1 MQINANLCTEGSGSA
16 WGGFDWQLQVCVCWG
31 AMLGSG
37 CFCVVGHGCLSMF
50 YMLWI
55 HWLHTSVASPLHR
68 TGPREQR
75 GLPSKKLSTHQELS
89 SASLSSSRAGSS
101 QGIII
106 KSMPQLHRAW
116 LCAEEQEGQRSG
128 LVCVDSRECLWEEEV
143 PMWCSPRSLMG
154 WERGSRSEPPITS
167 GGKLAK
173 WIGTCSLLPPTGNV
187 NAICFC
193 GKVLSCRTVLH
204 LDNVNINSWKQWCQS
219 NWVVVIY
226 HFWHFSPL
234 FFICKA
240 GGSKTNLAGHG
251 WSHYSVYY
259 SFTQTPRP
267 IGKHLEIT
275 DIK

>member
-1 MQINANLCTEGSGSA
+1 MHRRQWQRLRPLWLAVAGLCVLRSDA
-16 WGGFDWQLQVCVCWG
+16 WLRVLLCSWARLHLHVLHALDPLTAHVCS
-31 AMLGSG
+31 L
-37 CFCVVGHGCLSMF
+37 
-50 YMLWI
+50 
-55 HWLHTSVASPLHR
+55 ASPPDWSQ
-68 TGPREQR
+68 GPA

-89 SASLSSSRAGSS
+89 SASLCFSRAGSS

-106 KSMPQLHRAW
+106 KSMPQLRRAW
-116 LCAEEQEGQRSG
+116 LCVGEKEGHHSG

-143 PMWCSPRSLMG
+143 PKWCSPCSLMG
-154 WERGSRSEPPITS
+154 WEGGSRLELSIAS

-173 WIGTCSLLPPTGNV
+173 RTCSSLPHRRNV

-193 GKVLSCRTVLH
+193 GKVLSCRTSLH

-226 HFWHFSPL
+226 LFFGIFAS
-234 FFICKA
+234 FFICEPE
-240 GGSKTNLAGHG
+240 GSKTILAGHG

>member
-1 MQINANLCTEGSGSA
+1 MHRRQWQRLRQLWLAVAGLSVLRSIAWLRVLLCGWTRLPLHVLHA
-16 WGGFDWQLQVCVCWG
+16 LDPLTAHVCS
-31 AMLGSG
+31 L
-37 CFCVVGHGCLSMF
+37 
-50 YMLWI
+50 
-55 HWLHTSVASPLHR
+55 ASPPDR
-68 TGPREQR
+68 SQR
-75 GLPSKKLSTHQELS
+75 PAGLPSRKLSTHQKLS
-89 SASLSSSRAGSS
+89 LASLSSSRAGSS

-106 KSMPQLHRAW
+106 KSMPQLHCAW

-143 PMWCSPRSLMG
+143 PMWCSPCSLMG

-173 WIGTCSLLPPTGNV
+173 WIGTCSLLPPTRNV
-187 NAICFC
+187 NVICFC

-219 NWVVVIY
+219 NCVVVIY
-226 HFWHFSPL
+226 HFWHFFPTF
-234 FFICKA
+234 FFICMA
-240 GGSKTNLAGHG
+240 GWSKTNLVGHG